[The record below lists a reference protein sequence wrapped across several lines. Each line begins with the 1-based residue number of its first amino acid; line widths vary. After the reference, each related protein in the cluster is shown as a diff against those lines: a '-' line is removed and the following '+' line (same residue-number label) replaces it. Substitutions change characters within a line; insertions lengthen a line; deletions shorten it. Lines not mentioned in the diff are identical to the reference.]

1 MPYFVREFAD
11 FEVSDSLDC
20 EFDKAVMVSS
30 TDVYNAATGSG
41 HDESTR
47 VLQAHSLL
55 KFEDEYRRACE
66 RRGIPPTILR
76 CPAIVGTGMTGLPR
90 EMVNKIYRGTY
101 MHIKGVE
108 EHLSVIHASDVAKA
122 AACCLDSG
130 MTLIAT
136 DGEDPT
142 YSSLAEG
149 LQTRPETHIHHQRAV
164 GAMAL
169 QLGTVQHPYQHTYI
183 QQPAPAAG
191 IRVPPYS
198 GMPVPDNPRLRR

>member
-1 MPYFVREFAD
+1 MTNPLKLLVYAPNAAFVMPYFVREFAD

-108 EHLSVIHASDVAKA
+108 EHLSVIHASDVA
-122 AACCLDSG
+122 
-130 MTLIAT
+130 
-136 DGEDPT
+136 
-142 YSSLAEG
+142 
-149 LQTRPETHIHHQRAV
+149 
-164 GAMAL
+164 
-169 QLGTVQHPYQHTYI
+169 
-183 QQPAPAAG
+183 
-191 IRVPPYS
+191 
-198 GMPVPDNPRLRR
+198 